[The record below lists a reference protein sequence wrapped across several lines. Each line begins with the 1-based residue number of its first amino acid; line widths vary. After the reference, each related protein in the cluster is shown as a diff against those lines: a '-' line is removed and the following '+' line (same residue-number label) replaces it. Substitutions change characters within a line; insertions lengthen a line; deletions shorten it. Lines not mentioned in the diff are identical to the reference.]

1 MNTHNYIRISI
12 FVAAVQFINALEFM
26 IIAPVAP
33 YLLKPFNFHLNQ
45 IGILTG
51 SYTLCAIFSG
61 LWGFLYLDKFDK
73 KNLLVILLFCLG
85 VTNLLSIFCSN
96 LYMILAVRMLAGI
109 FGGLAGSLGAALL
122 IISISE
128 IDRGKAFSIA
138 TLAFPLVS
146 IFGIPGGIWITQHF
160 GYKVLFISISTI
172 IFICLLIG
180 YFLIPAS
187 KSTFDKTI
195 HRHLALDSKSILATS
210 LLGIAQFPIYLII
223 PSLAII
229 LKYNMHVADH
239 NIPFIFMAGGL
250 SSLFITKIFSQL
262 IDRFGEVKPINYS
275 TTIFILTLIFGTIFM
290 CMPPIVFM
298 SVMMGS
304 VYMRLVAASL
314 ITSTYPKKHQRGGF
328 SALQSAIN
336 NIGSTI
342 AGFLSSSILIVK
354 YNGTLGHVWILVL
367 LATCSALLL
376 PLGLYKYRS
385 ANAK

>member
-1 MNTHNYIRISI
+1 MNSHNYMRISL
-12 FVAAVQFINALEFM
+12 FVAAIQFINALEFM

-51 SYTLCAIFSG
+51 SYTFCAIFSG
-61 LWGFLYLDKFDK
+61 LWGFLYLDKFNK
-73 KNLLVILLFCLG
+73 KNLLIILLFFLG
-85 VTNLLSIFCSN
+85 IINLLSIFCSN
-96 LYMILAVRMLAGI
+96 LYMILIVRMLAGI

-122 IISISE
+122 ITNISE
-128 IDRGKAFSIA
+128 SYRGKAFSIA

-146 IFGIPGGIWITQHF
+146 ILGIPGGIWITQYF
-160 GYKVLFISISTI
+160 GYKVLFISISSI

-180 YFLIPAS
+180 YFLVPAS

-195 HRHLALDSKSILATS
+195 HKHLILNSKSILAAS

-229 LKYNMHVADH
+229 LKYNMHVTDH
-239 NIPFIFMAGGL
+239 NIPLIFMAGGL
-250 SSLFITKIFSQL
+250 SSLLITKISSQL

-275 TTIFILTLIFGTIFM
+275 TTIFILTLVCGTIFM
-290 CMPPIVFM
+290 LMPPIVFM
-298 SVMMGS
+298 SVLMGA

-314 ITSTYPKKHQRGGF
+314 ITSKYPQGHQRGGF
-328 SALQSAIN
+328 SALQSTIN

-354 YNGTLGHVWILVL
+354 SDDTLGNIWILAF
-367 LATCSALLL
+367 LAIGSALLL

-385 ANAK
+385 TNDK